1 MLARR
6 EHSQREMQQKLQQKG
21 FEKDDIS
28 EILEEFESKDWQS
41 DARFAESYIRSR
53 VHKGFGPVKIQFE
66 LRERGVDTGIGCLV
80 EEMPD
85 WDALLSKLHQKKY
98 GNEVPADM
106 KERGKWMRFFQ
117 HKGFTSD
124 MIRRLFNRLDLES
137 KSAM

>member
-6 EHSQREMQQKLQQKG
+6 EHSQREMQQKLQLKG

-28 EILEEFESKDWQS
+28 EILEEFANKGWQS
-41 DARFAESYIRSR
+41 NARFAESYIRSR

-66 LRERGVDTGIGCLV
+66 LRERGIDAGINCLV

-85 WDALLSKLHQKKY
+85 WDALLSELHQKKY
-98 GNEVPADM
+98 GNEVPTEM
-106 KERGKWMRFFQ
+106 KERAKRIRFFQ

-124 MIRRLFNRLDLES
+124 MIRQLFNRFD
-137 KSAM
+137 